1 MTVTPPAPQAE
12 GQGPAISAEEPS
24 GPYAAGPPILTEE
37 QEHIVRWDGGPLMV
51 LAGAGTGKTTVIVE
65 RVRHLLAT
73 EADLLPEHVL
83 VLTYNVKAAREL
95 VERFERAL
103 GPEVAGRLWVQN
115 FHSFGHRVL
124 RDAAAEVGLPERVEV
139 LDSVGQR
146 LFLRELRPGL
156 DLLYHDRGGDPYA
169 QLGHF
174 ADLINRAKDEL
185 VTPAE
190 YRDLAVERRRGFEAR
205 HGMGAYDQTIAGLR
219 MRGDLRAA
227 RQVQRAFA
235 AAAAGSLATAAAT
248 AAAAPAATRSK
259 VATAAGREARR
270 EVRGD
275 GYAGYW
281 TDLDPQQRQ
290 LADGLQ
296 ATFERDGEALDVRRL
311 LEEAEVYAAYQEALA
326 ARGALDFGEQILR
339 VIALFETR
347 PNILRRYQRQFRH
360 ILVDEFQDANMAQ
373 ILLLELLG
381 RSPDRPDQVVVVG
394 DDDQSIYRFRG
405 ASYAAFRQFK
415 DRFER
420 PPAWDSQR
428 TTTRIGTVETR
439 DLLRNRRSTGHI
451 LTAATR
457 LIEKNAGRLKE
468 GRRLRTVRPD
478 GGPVEL
484 VYAGDPAD
492 QATAVVDWIQQVAA
506 TLPPRLELPDGSSRP
521 RRWSDI
527 AVLYRKHQHR
537 EAIVERLREAG
548 IPAVVTGGI
557 GLFVQPEI
565 RDLEAALRVLV
576 DPEDSISFTRLLSAG
591 PWRLDAAE
599 ILRLTRAA
607 AHDRRPVS
615 EAAREIRRAGELLV
629 DVVEEVG
636 DDGLGTPAAPAEL
649 PHRHRLERLDD
660 LLRAKLERLLDC
672 LDALAPRAN
681 REGPFT
687 LLDEYLVR
695 TSILRDLLA
704 VGTTEAQKTVLAV
717 ARLLRFTAGWQRERP
732 LGSLADFIAYLD
744 IYQQVGGDP
753 DVEPG
758 GQVEVEGVQLM
769 TVYQAKGLE
778 FEAVVVPWLTEGQF
792 PDERKEQLLIPVEL
806 LKQTPPDEFVVAEE
820 RRLGYVAM
828 TRARSRLLLVAVDG
842 VRERPSR
849 FAEEIAPGGRAA
861 ARIPGPTASD
871 GGVPAEGSPTE
882 AVLATGARYRV
893 AHRGDVTVIDRAA
906 DEAEQGS
913 LQREPPPL
921 AADADAIAA
930 RTEAR
935 LERLL
940 PVPAAFE
947 RRFALRR
954 RAVELIGALEQL
966 AAGDEAGRA
975 RLLDE
980 LVAVAADAAHAAE

>member
-1 MTVTPPAPQAE
+1 M
-12 GQGPAISAEEPS
+12 
-24 GPYAAGPPILTEE
+24 
-37 QEHIVRWDGGPLMV
+37 
-51 LAGAGTGKTTVIVE
+51 
-65 RVRHLLAT
+65 
-73 EADLLPEHVL
+73 
-83 VLTYNVKAAREL
+83 
-95 VERFERAL
+95 
-103 GPEVAGRLWVQN
+103 
-115 FHSFGHRVL
+115 
-124 RDAAAEVGLPERVEV
+124 
-139 LDSVGQR
+139 
-146 LFLRELRPGL
+146 
-156 DLLYHDRGGDPYA
+156 
-169 QLGHF
+169 
-174 ADLINRAKDEL
+174 
-185 VTPAE
+185 
-190 YRDLAVERRRGFEAR
+190 
-205 HGMGAYDQTIAGLR
+205 
-219 MRGDLRAA
+219 
-227 RQVQRAFA
+227 
-235 AAAAGSLATAAAT
+235 
-248 AAAAPAATRSK
+248 
-259 VATAAGREARR
+259 
-270 EVRGD
+270 
-275 GYAGYW
+275 
-281 TDLDPQQRQ
+281 
-290 LADGLQ
+290 
-296 ATFERDGEALDVRRL
+296 
-311 LEEAEVYAAYQEALA
+311 
-326 ARGALDFGEQILR
+326 
-339 VIALFETR
+339 
-347 PNILRRYQRQFRH
+347 
-360 ILVDEFQDANMAQ
+360 
-373 ILLLELLG
+373 
-381 RSPDRPDQVVVVG
+381 
-394 DDDQSIYRFRG
+394 
-405 ASYAAFRQFK
+405 
-415 DRFER
+415 
-420 PPAWDSQR
+420 
-428 TTTRIGTVETR
+428 
-439 DLLRNRRSTGHI
+439 
-451 LTAATR
+451 
-457 LIEKNAGRLKE
+457 
-468 GRRLRTVRPD
+468 
-478 GGPVEL
+478 
-484 VYAGDPAD
+484 
-492 QATAVVDWIQQVAA
+492 DWIQQVAA

-576 DPEDSISFTRLLSAG
+576 DPEDSVSFTRLLSAG

-629 DVVEEVG
+629 DVAEEVG

-660 LLRAKLERLLDC
+660 LLRAKLQRLLDC

-704 VGTTEAQKTVLAV
+704 VGTTEAQRTVLAV
-717 ARLLRFTAGWQRERP
+717 ARLLRFTAGWQREHP

-871 GGVPAEGSPTE
+871 GGVPAEGSPAE

-913 LQREPPPL
+913 LEAEPPPL

-954 RAVELIGALEQL
+954 RAVELIGDLEQL
-966 AAGDEAGRA
+966 APGDDAARA

-980 LVAVAADAAHAAE
+980 LVAVAADAAHAAEADRAAGLDPVTLAVVAGHDPAGGSLLQLAPLPYAFSHSQFWAYRTCPLQWTFQRLYRIPARDERTYFTFGSAIHEAFERFSQARRDATAAGEPLPGFETLEAAFRETWDPRAFPDVTTAEGYRARSAPILRRFYDRELTRESELLLFESPFVFELPAGEGEPPVRINGVIDRVDRLPDGSIELIDYKTGRAKSQADVDRDDQLTLYALALRSGVLADPATGVPLPPASRLTLYFTEADLWLSTTRTDEQLDACAAGLVELARRIRAGDFAATPGYDACRRCDYARLCPSRYEG